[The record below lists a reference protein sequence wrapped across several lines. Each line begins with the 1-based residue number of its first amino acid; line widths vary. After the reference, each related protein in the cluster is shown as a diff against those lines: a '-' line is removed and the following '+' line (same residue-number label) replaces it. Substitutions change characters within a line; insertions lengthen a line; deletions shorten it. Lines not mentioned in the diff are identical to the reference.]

1 MASDDIPDY
10 KKLFLEAEKQRKQEE
25 ERRKQEEQ
33 RRKQAEERQKQAEE
47 QNRPTTFGELIRYG
61 HNNVA
66 RSLRVANQ
74 SRCTSGK
81 ISAPIGK
88 KCPVKL
94 RPWTECQTQQ
104 EDIYRSV
111 CNHLGS
117 TGDTARRAFPPL
129 VALEYEG
136 QNVKERPISSE
147 RDLEGYERSAVE
159 NHVRNII
166 AELCKIPAA
175 RDEFRLGDGVQFDS
189 HANSLDLQTNQP
201 SRSGSSRPDQ
211 YCIHRIDDGTS
222 TLLTTVEYKPP
233 HKLPVESLRRGLKSM
248 DFWEQVVKAH
258 SVPNTEDEKAE
269 RVVGS
274 VIAQEYHVMIQ
285 EGLEYSYV
293 TNGLALILL
302 RVPYEDPGTLY
313 YHLCEPN
320 EEVNPEDEQSFLQP
334 ATAIAR
340 VLCLCLMSFRSRPR
354 SQQWRNEADAQLPI
368 WKSSFGSFDGTWFP
382 VSEFESPQSTPNSK
396 HTYPSPKS
404 TTSEFLP
411 PSSSSAESPTAEGR
425 RAPTRSRPG
434 CSPST
439 TTYHDESSDPDSDF
453 EASGQKGQ
461 KRGLSEISSSPV
473 QRTVRRAGSRHFS
486 QSDGQHGRHDA
497 DFCTQRCL
505 LGLQQGGQLDDDCP
519 NVMLHKQGGDG
530 RRHAIQ
536 STTFLQGV
544 KKQLDKNIDRNCT
557 PMGGCGASGAPF
569 KVTYA
574 KYGYTVV
581 GKGTTSC
588 RWPELLREAEVY
600 RVLQQAQASAVPVF
614 LGAIDL
620 EKTYFLHGAGAIRH
634 MLLMGWG
641 GNSIS
646 SIENALSCPEFTEE
660 LNREISRSVK
670 KIRSLGVLHEDLRPD
685 NILWNAELQQAL
697 IIDFHWARLDRR
709 PKRKRMLSCAAE
721 ARQPKRPRT
730 IC

>member
-1 MASDDIPDY
+1 MASNNPPDY
-10 KKLFLEAEKQRKQEE
+10 KKLLLEVERKW
-25 ERRKQEEQ
+25 
-33 RRKQAEERQKQAEE
+33 KQAEEEKKHEAELRRRAEESQQRAEE
-47 QNRPTTFGELIRYG
+47 QTRPTTFDELIRYG
-61 HNNVA
+61 HNIVA

-94 RPWTECQTQQ
+94 RPWTECQNQQ
-104 EDIYRSV
+104 EKIYRSV
-111 CNHLGS
+111 CDHLGS
-117 TGDTARRAFPPL
+117 TRKTAPRLFPPFT
-129 VALEYEG
+129 ALAYEG
-136 QNVKERPISSE
+136 QKVKKRPISSE
-147 RDLEGYERSAVE
+147 QDLEGYERSAVE
-159 NHVRNII
+159 DNVRDII

-175 RDEFRLGDGVQFDS
+175 RDEFSLGSEGVRFDN
-189 HANSLDLQTNQP
+189 HTNSLDSQPNQS

-211 YCIHRIDDGTS
+211 FCIHRVDNDTS

-248 DFWEQVVKAH
+248 DFWKQVVKAH
-258 SVPNTEDEKAE
+258 GVPITEDEKAE
-269 RVVGS
+269 RIVGS
-274 VIAQEYHVMIQ
+274 VVAQEYHVMIQ

-293 TNGLALILL
+293 TNGLALVLL
-302 RVPYEDPGTLY
+302 RVPYDDPGTLY

-320 EEVNPEDEQSFLQP
+320 LEVNPEDDQSFLQP

-340 VLCLCLMSFRSRPR
+340 VLCLCLMSFRSRLR
-354 SQQWRNEADAQLPI
+354 SQQWRNEADAQLPT
-368 WKSSFGSFDGTWFP
+368 WKSSFDDTRSP
-382 VSEFESPQSTPNSK
+382 VSEPESLRNTPNSK
-396 HTYPSPKS
+396 DIYPSPKS
-404 TTSEFLP
+404 TTSEYRP
-411 PSSSSAESPTAEGR
+411 PSSSSMESPTVNER

-439 TTYHDESSDPDSDF
+439 TTYHDEFSDPDSDI
-453 EASGQKGQ
+453 ETSYQKGQ

-473 QRTVRRAGSRHFS
+473 QRTVRRAGSRHIS
-486 QSDGQHGRHDA
+486 QSDGQHERHNA
-497 DFCTQRCL
+497 EFCTQRCL

-519 NVMLHKQGGDG
+519 NVMLHKQGGDD
-530 RRHAIQ
+530 RQHAIN

-544 KKQLDKNIDRNCT
+544 KKQLDRNIERNCT

-581 GKGTTSC
+581 GKGTTSGL
-588 RWPELLREAEVY
+588 WDQLKDEAQIY
-600 RVLQQAQASAVPVF
+600 RVLQEAQGSAVPVF

-620 EKTYFLHGAGAIRH
+620 AMFYNLHGAGKIQH

-646 SIENALSCPEFTEE
+646 SIENAPSCPEFTEEE

-670 KIRSLGVLHEDLRPD
+670 EICSLGVLHEDLRPD
-685 NILWNAELQQAL
+685 NILWNAELRRAL

-709 PKRKRMLSCAAE
+709 PKRKRMLSCGTE
-721 ARQPKRPRT
+721 ARQPKRSRT